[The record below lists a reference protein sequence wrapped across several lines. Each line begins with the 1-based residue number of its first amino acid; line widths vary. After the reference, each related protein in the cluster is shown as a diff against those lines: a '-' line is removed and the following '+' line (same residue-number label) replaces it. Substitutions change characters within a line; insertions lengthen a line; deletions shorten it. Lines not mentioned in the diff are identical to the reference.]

1 MTIAHLFNKVYLSFD
16 SLYQPA
22 FDNLLVTQNYYAP
35 SDTFINRHVMMG
47 KYHGKYAVAKDV
59 PWDTFFAE
67 CRDTRTIVYASP
79 ENFVTI
85 YFSLLRTINP
95 YISKENA
102 FKIFNVVL
110 KRTEFYFL
118 EFDVFTGG
126 LADPTKEALKKDVEA
141 ARTCFEMAWNA
152 SQPMNIGGDFILNN
166 MGLEFLVARYWVDG
180 RGGEQLKRRLES
192 MWWKTFVNWGE
203 EYMKWY
209 TLDWMYKTQRSSQE
223 LMLAQVAEN
232 PDLAWVADPNL
243 STDTVEEFRS
253 SHDWSVIEKIH
264 RAILANQ
271 HNGLAIEMQPQW
283 AAVVSRDWNTILDKS
298 NPMNLIAVGTEPTYR
313 VLINSWLISYFAAQ
327 SKQTL
332 GEMVT

>member
-166 MGLEFLVARYWVDG
+166 MGLEFLVARYWVYG
-180 RGGEQLKRRLES
+180 RGGEQLKR
-192 MWWKTFVNWGE
+192 
-203 EYMKWY
+203 
-209 TLDWMYKTQRSSQE
+209 
-223 LMLAQVAEN
+223 
-232 PDLAWVADPNL
+232 
-243 STDTVEEFRS
+243 
-253 SHDWSVIEKIH
+253 
-264 RAILANQ
+264 
-271 HNGLAIEMQPQW
+271 
-283 AAVVSRDWNTILDKS
+283 
-298 NPMNLIAVGTEPTYR
+298 
-313 VLINSWLISYFAAQ
+313 
-327 SKQTL
+327 
-332 GEMVT
+332 